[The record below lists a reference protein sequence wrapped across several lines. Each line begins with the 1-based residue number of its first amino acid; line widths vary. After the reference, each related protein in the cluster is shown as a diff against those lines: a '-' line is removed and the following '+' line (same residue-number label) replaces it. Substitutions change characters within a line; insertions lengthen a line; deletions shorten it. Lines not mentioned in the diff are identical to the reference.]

1 MSGLGLKA
9 AFARYGAALR
19 NVQWSV
25 SAWNDNGELVVSMWH
40 HHTHRGPPETLE
52 FADSADRWAGPGDKE
67 FRENLDRAYREKS
80 RVRLVIARTSE
91 VARVEA
97 GEDASKIKKEFHPRE
112 DLVGEVIAWDGTR
125 YAIRFE
131 RSPGVRGASG
141 A

>member
-25 SAWNDNGELVVSMWH
+25 SAWNDNGELVASLWD
-40 HHTHRGPPETLE
+40 HHTRRSPPATLE
-52 FADSADRWAGPGDKE
+52 FADSADRWSGPGNKE
-67 FRENLDRAYREKS
+67 FRENLDRAFREKS
-80 RVRLVIARTSE
+80 PVRLVIARTTE

-112 DLVGEVIAWDGTR
+112 ELVGKVIEWDGTH
-125 YAIRFE
+125 YAIRFI
-131 RSPGVRGASG
+131 RSPTT
-141 A
+141 